1 MYVFLPLLFLI
12 LSHHAVL
19 QTARAVAE
27 ATAEIHYSEAGTA
40 PILVRSAFAHGYRH
54 GYEEGYHQG
63 NIDINMG
70 RQPHT
75 RFSQLRD
82 LSMRYSSEFG
92 PRKSFDAGFQQGVRA
107 GYMDGFAGRMFRG
120 LENLRSI
127 AMKLDQQ
134 PAQADPRNLYFDQG
148 FSAGYE
154 RGIDS
159 ALKQGT
165 QRGKVDPS
173 MVECSANQR
182 ATQMGEAVRGTFCD
196 GYRRGFVLGHTD
208 GIVLGP
214 NPMVLAS
221 RK

>member
-12 LSHHAVL
+12 LSHHAVP
-19 QTARAVAE
+19 QTAKAVAQ
-27 ATAEIHYSEAGTA
+27 ASAEVHYSEAGTA
-40 PILVRSAFAHGYRH
+40 PILMRSAFAHGYRH
-54 GYEEGYHQG
+54 GYEEGYHHG

-82 LSMRYSSEFG
+82 LSMHYSPEFG

-107 GYMDGFAGRMFRG
+107 GYMDGFAGRMFRA

-134 PAQADPRNLYFDQG
+134 PAQTDPRNLHFDQG

-154 RGIDS
+154 RGVDS
-159 ALKQGT
+159 SLKQGT
-165 QRGKVDPS
+165 PPEKIDPS
-173 MVECSANQR
+173 MVQCSGNQANQMR
-182 ATQMGEAVRGTFCD
+182 EVAQGTFCD
-196 GYRRGFVLGHTD
+196 GYRRGFVLGHAD
-208 GIVLGP
+208 GMVLGP

>member
-12 LSHHAVL
+12 LSHHAVP
-19 QTARAVAE
+19 QTAKTGAQAPAE
-27 ATAEIHYSEAGTA
+27 VHYSEAGTA
-40 PILVRSAFAHGYRH
+40 PILMRSAFVHGYRH

-82 LSMRYSSEFG
+82 LSMHYSPEFG

-107 GYMDGFAGRMFRG
+107 GYVDGFAGRMFRA

-127 AMKLDQQ
+127 GVKLDQEA
-134 PAQADPRNLYFDQG
+134 AQADPRNFYFDQG
-148 FSAGYE
+148 VSAGYE

-159 ALKQGT
+159 SLKQST
-165 QRGKVDPS
+165 QPEKVDPS
-173 MVECSANQR
+173 MVRCSGNQGN
-182 ATQMGEAVRGTFCD
+182 QMQEAVQGAFCD
-196 GYRRGFVLGHTD
+196 GYRRGFVLGHAD